1 MQERISFCFYLRHAN
16 VGDNVGDN
24 VGVNVGVELTERQ
37 LNIVKLIRENPI
49 VTVKEM
55 SVIMSVNKRTI
66 ERDLTQM
73 KSLGILKREG
83 SDKNGVWVVINGN
96 K

>member
-1 MQERISFCFYLRHAN
+1 MLSLQERISFCFYLRHAN

-55 SVIMSVNKRTI
+55 SEVMSEAMSEVCRGCNY
-66 ERDLTQM
+66 LNV
-73 KSLGILKREG
+73 SGI
-83 SDKNGVWVVINGN
+83 S
-96 K
+96 